1 MRKELLLVVVVV
13 LAGCTGSISD
23 LNPVSQDDTG
33 DGQIGQEDGYAHDD
47 PVSVTTEDGLNES
60 ERAAVL
66 ARTKARVEKLRDRE
80 FNGSVAVEVISRDEY
95 RNQSRGPGGPGS
107 DDPWNDQV
115 WEALLLIGEDRG
127 TGEAFGETYNTSV
140 QGYYSPASNNITIV
154 SDSPTPTIDR
164 ATLAHELVH
173 ALQDQYG
180 NLQNSS
186 HTQDRQLAQQSVT
199 EGEANYIQYTYENR
213 CQRTWDCIERPAR
226 DSGGESSGGQPSDG
240 VFVTIYQPYAT
251 GPLLIDEQYGTDGWD
266 GVADLYE
273 RPPNST
279 EQVIHPDTYP
289 DEEPVNVTVP
299 DRSNAEW
306 SRFDHDPVA
315 DTAGEA
321 SIYAMLYAND
331 AVDTEQWYRYR
342 SAPSAGWGGDTI
354 VPYKNG
360 SGGYGYVWALEW
372 DTEQD
377 AREFEQAYRSIL
389 ADRASERPD
398 ENVYRLPES
407 NKFGDAFRVT
417 RSGTRVRIVNGP
429 TVEALDTIHG

>member
-23 LNPVSQDDTG
+23 LNPVGQDDTG
-33 DGQIGQEDGYAHDD
+33 EGQIGQEDGYASDD

-80 FNGSVAVEVISRDEY
+80 FNGSVAVEVISRAEY
-95 RNQSRGPGGPGS
+95 RNQPGGPGGGPGS

-127 TGEAFGETYNTSV
+127 TDEAFDETYNTSV

-180 NLQNSS
+180 NLRGSPD
-186 HTQDRQLAQQSVT
+186 TQDRQLAHQSVT

-213 CQRTWDCIERPAR
+213 CQRNWDCIDRPSSEG
-226 DSGGESSGGQPSDG
+226 SGGSGGQPTDG

-251 GPLLIDEQYGTDGWD
+251 GPLLIDEQYSANGWD
-266 GVADLYE
+266 GVEALYE
-273 RPPNST
+273 RPPAST
-279 EQVIHPDTYP
+279 EQVIHPDSYP
-289 DEEPVNVTVP
+289 DEEPVNVSVP

-321 SIYAMLYAND
+321 SIYAMLYTND
-331 AVDTEQWYRYR
+331 AVDPEQWYRYR
-342 SAPSAGWGGDTI
+342 SDPSAGWGGDSI

-360 SGGYGYVWALEW
+360 SGGYGYVWATEW
-372 DTEQD
+372 DTEQN
-377 AREFEQAYRSIL
+377 AREFEKAYRSIL

-398 ENVYRLPES
+398 ENAYRLPES
-407 NKFGDAFRVT
+407 DKFGDAFRVT
-417 RSGTRVRIVNGP
+417 RSGTRVRIVNAP
-429 TVEALDTIHG
+429 TVEDLDDIHG